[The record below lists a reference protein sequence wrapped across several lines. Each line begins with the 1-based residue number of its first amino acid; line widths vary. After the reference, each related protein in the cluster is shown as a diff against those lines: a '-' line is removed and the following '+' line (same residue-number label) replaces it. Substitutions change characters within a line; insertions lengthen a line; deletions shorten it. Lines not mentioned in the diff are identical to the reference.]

1 MYNIMLKEL
10 ITVSVWGYVV
20 IVVCRQTFQLG
31 NPQIS
36 LLEQDMHLVTKVDM
50 VFGRY
55 NHVFC
60 ILSVIV
66 EPLLTDIFNN
76 GNLQNLMHQ
85 LCLLLLNTSL
95 PQQSP
100 LYFKQRTASQYQQQQ
115 LHTL

>member
-60 ILSVIV
+60 LLSVI
-66 EPLLTDIFNN
+66 
-76 GNLQNLMHQ
+76 
-85 LCLLLLNTSL
+85 
-95 PQQSP
+95 
-100 LYFKQRTASQYQQQQ
+100 
-115 LHTL
+115 